1 MRLCVLLGVRHFDK
15 QRSINDYNAYLSSP
29 SLLQTMDQW
38 VLLSPPQVPFSAAAD
53 AGTALWGLGELATR
67 SAAAHRS
74 QTGRGAS
81 KGGKSVQYWLVK
93 VPWTAITWHLWFK
106 FMVLSL
112 NNGCLVALFRVVQLW
127 VDWFH
132 HVRIDD
138 LWWYFT
144 NRYWVFVEKPL
155 GKLENLWG
163 GQGIILPKIQPELQR
178 VLWMG
183 KHWNDAG
190 NLVQQLWGYEDVIYS
205 NLI

>member
-1 MRLCVLLGVRHFDK
+1 MYIDVHVAKDEPNMFHIALFFNDYKIVFLMRLCVLLGVRHFDK

-93 VPWTAITWHLWFK
+93 VP
-106 FMVLSL
+106 
-112 NNGCLVALFRVVQLW
+112 
-127 VDWFH
+127 
-132 HVRIDD
+132 
-138 LWWYFT
+138 
-144 NRYWVFVEKPL
+144 
-155 GKLENLWG
+155 
-163 GQGIILPKIQPELQR
+163 
-178 VLWMG
+178 
-183 KHWNDAG
+183 
-190 NLVQQLWGYEDVIYS
+190 
-205 NLI
+205 